1 MGYLKHNNDLS
12 IIVSVNLKNETLEL
26 NFLIYKVF

>member
-12 IIVSVNLKNETLEL
+12 IIVSVNLKNEKLEL
-26 NFLIYKVF
+26 NFPVYKVF